1 MLQLFDY
8 KSNKC
13 LLQIA
18 SGFLLQNAT
27 FVLQNVAV
35 ITKCEDFITICD
47 SYYKM
52 QRLLQI
58 AIVHPLSLSQNVTL
72 VHSFYLHKH

>member
-8 KSNKC
+8 KCNKG

-27 FVLQNVAV
+27 FVLKNVAV
-35 ITKCEDFITICD
+35 ITKCDDFITICD

-52 QRLLQI
+52 QHLLQI
-58 AIVHPLSLSQNVTL
+58 AIVYPFSLSQNVTL

>member
-1 MLQLFDY
+1 MIQLFDY
-8 KSNKC
+8 KCNKG

-27 FVLQNVAV
+27 FVFKNVAV
-35 ITKCEDFITICD
+35 ITKCDDFMTICD

-52 QRLLQI
+52 QHLLHI

>member
-1 MLQLFDY
+1 MQQRFIT
-8 KSNKC
+8 NCVRFFITKC
-13 LLQIA
+13 DI
-18 SGFLLQNAT
+18 AT
-27 FVLQNVAV
+27 FVFKNVAV
-35 ITKCEDFITICD
+35 ITKCDDFMTICD

-52 QRLLQI
+52 QHLLQI